1 MESHNP
7 IVNGDGP
14 LDGPKTPEDRK
25 SRLDTLSVLPMLIG
39 LS

>member
-1 MESHNP
+1 MESDNP

-14 LDGPKTPEDRK
+14 LDGAKTPEDRN
-25 SRLDTLSVLPMLIG
+25 SRLDTLSVLPMLFG